1 MFAFEKVESISR
13 DPTGFSVGSLA
24 DHPIIHRDIKP
35 SNILLRENFRAKIAD
50 FGFAILAADNDS
62 GVKGT
67 TGYLDPEYPRTSQ
80 FTEKSD
86 VFSFGVLLVE
96 LVTGRRSIETKRELK
111 ERSEERR
118 VGKEC

>member
-13 DPTGFSVGSLA
+13 DPTRFSVSSLA
-24 DHPIIHRDIKP
+24 NHPIIHRDIKS

-50 FGFAILAADNDS
+50 FGFAILATDNDS
-62 GVKGT
+62 GVKGIA
-67 TGYLDPEYPRTSQ
+67 GYLDLEYLRTSQ

-96 LVTGRRSIETKRELK
+96 LVMGRRSIETKRELK
-111 ERSEERR
+111 EQITTKW
-118 VGKEC
+118 V